1 MEMRILLSIRPEH
14 ASNIWRG
21 RKTIEIRRRW
31 RRAPGPITALVY
43 VTSPRRMIEGVVWL
57 GMVTRG
63 HPDFLWPRIDGRAA
77 ITDAEFR
84 AYAGAAKVLS
94 AIEIDHAEPFENPI
108 DPRVVLNRPPMRPPR
123 SWRYIYPAENEL
135 LAQAGFPLSGEIRA

>member
-1 MEMRILLSIRPEH
+1 MRILLSIRPQPARE
-14 ASNIWRG
+14 IWAR

-43 VTSPRRMIEGVVWL
+43 VTSPTRMIEGEVWL

-63 HPDFLWPRIDGRAA
+63 HPDSLWPWIDGRAA
-77 ITDAEFR
+77 ITEAEFR

-123 SWRYIYPAENEL
+123 SWRYISAAEEEL
-135 LAQAGFPLSGEIRA
+135 LAQAGFSEEIRA